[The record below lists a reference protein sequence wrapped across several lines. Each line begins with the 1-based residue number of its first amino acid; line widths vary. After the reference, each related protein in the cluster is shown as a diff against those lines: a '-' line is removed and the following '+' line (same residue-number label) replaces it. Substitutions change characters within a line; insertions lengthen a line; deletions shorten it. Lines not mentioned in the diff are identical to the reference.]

1 MTNLFFGIDPSFV
14 GFGLSEINL
23 EEKRVRFREFSVD
36 VKHGAFAEITEAA
49 VEMETILMNEVD
61 FGASIVGMEIPPVS
75 GMYAVKLW
83 ALDSRV
89 YDRVKLFTDDVWLFN
104 VPYLKFINSTNTK
117 NYSKKDTM
125 KMIDD
130 ILDVFKSNKFEII
143 QDLKDKRGKD
153 RKLTSNECDSF
164 LYCVR
169 VFVKYSLENG
179 VNGEIVQEILNVNER
194 FSVEKETK
202 LGKKIEE

>member
-1 MTNLFFGIDPSFV
+1 MALIEPSFT

-23 EEKRVRFREFSVD
+23 ENKVVWFREFSVD

-49 VEMETILMNEVD
+49 VLMEHILDEKTNFMSSE
-61 FGASIVGMEIPPVS
+61 VGMEIPPVS

-89 YDRVKLFTDDVWLFN
+89 YDHVSSEANNVWLFN
-104 VPYLKFINSTNTK
+104 VPYLKFINGKTN
-117 NYSKKDTM
+117 SKKDTM

-164 LYCVR
+164 LYCIR

-179 VNGEIVQEILNVNER
+179 VNGEIVQEILNVNDK
-194 FSVEKETK
+194 FSIEKETK
-202 LGKKIEE
+202 LGKKID

>member
-1 MTNLFFGIDPSFV
+1 MTKLFYGIDPSFV

-23 EEKRVRFREFSVD
+23 ENKVIWFREFSVD

-49 VEMETILMNEVD
+49 VLMEHILDEKTNFMSSE
-61 FGASIVGMEIPPVS
+61 VGMEIPPVS

-89 YDRVKLFTDDVWLFN
+89 YDHVSSEANNVWLFN
-104 VPYLKFINSTNTK
+104 VPYLKFINGKTN
-117 NYSKKDTM
+117 SKKDTM

-164 LYCVR
+164 LYCIR

-179 VNGEIVQEILNVNER
+179 VNGEIVQEILNVNDK
-194 FSVEKETK
+194 FSIEKETK
-202 LGKKIEE
+202 LGKKID

>member
-1 MTNLFFGIDPSFV
+1 MTKLFFGIDPSFV

-49 VEMETILMNEVD
+49 VDMETILMNRVD

-83 ALDSRV
+83 ALDSRI
-89 YDRVKLFTDDVWLFN
+89 YNHIKLYTDDIWLFN
-104 VPYLKFINSTNTK
+104 VPYLKFINGKTN
-117 NYSKKDTM
+117 SKKDTM

-179 VNGEIVQEILNVNER
+179 VNGEIVQEILNVNDK
-194 FSVEKETK
+194 FSIEKETK
-202 LGKKIEE
+202 LGKKID

>member
-1 MTNLFFGIDPSFV
+1 MTKLFYGIDPSFV

-23 EEKRVRFREFSVD
+23 ENKVVWFREFSVD

-49 VEMETILMNEVD
+49 VLMEHILDEKTNFMSSE
-61 FGASIVGMEIPPVS
+61 VGMEIPPVS

-89 YDRVKLFTDDVWLFN
+89 YDHVSSEANNVWLFN
-104 VPYLKFINSTNTK
+104 VPYLKFINGKTN
-117 NYSKKDTM
+117 SKKDTM

-179 VNGEIVQEILNVNER
+179 VNGEIVQEILNVNDK
-194 FSVEKETK
+194 FSIEKETK
-202 LGKKIEE
+202 LGKKID

>member
-1 MTNLFFGIDPSFV
+1 MTKLFYGIDPSFV

-23 EEKRVRFREFSVD
+23 DNKVIWFREFSVD

-49 VEMETILMNEVD
+49 VLMEHILDEKTNFMSSE
-61 FGASIVGMEIPPVS
+61 VGMEIPPVS

-89 YDRVKLFTDDVWLFN
+89 YDHVSSEANNVWLFN
-104 VPYLKFINSTNTK
+104 VPYLKFINGKTN
-117 NYSKKDTM
+117 SKKDTM

-164 LYCVR
+164 LYCIR

-179 VNGEIVQEILNVNER
+179 VNGEIVQEILNVNDK
-194 FSVEKETK
+194 FSIEKETK
-202 LGKKIEE
+202 LGKKID

>member
-1 MTNLFFGIDPSFV
+1 MIEPSFT

-23 EEKRVRFREFSVD
+23 DKKEVWFREFSVD

-49 VEMETILMNEVD
+49 VDMETILMNKVD

-83 ALDSRV
+83 ALDSRI
-89 YDRVKLFTDDVWLFN
+89 YNYIKLYTDDIWLFN
-104 VPYLKFINSTNTK
+104 VPYLTFINGKK
-117 NYSKKDTM
+117 NSKKDTM

-130 ILDVFKSNKFEII
+130 ILDIFKSYDFTIKQE
-143 QDLKDKRGKD
+143 LKDKRGKD

-164 LYCVR
+164 LYCIR

-179 VNGEIVQEILNVNER
+179 VNAELVQEILNLNER
-194 FSVEKETK
+194 FYIEKETK
-202 LGKKIEE
+202 LGKKIEEV

>member
-1 MTNLFFGIDPSFV
+1 MTKLFYGIDPSFV

-23 EEKRVRFREFSVD
+23 ENKVIWFREFSVD

-49 VEMETILMNEVD
+49 VLMEHILDEKTNFMSSE
-61 FGASIVGMEIPPVS
+61 VGMEIPPVS

-89 YDRVKLFTDDVWLFN
+89 YDHVSSEANNVWLFN
-104 VPYLKFINSTNTK
+104 VPYLKFINGKAN
-117 NYSKKDTM
+117 SKKDTM

-164 LYCVR
+164 LYCIR

-179 VNGEIVQEILNVNER
+179 VNGEIVQEILNVNDK
-194 FSVEKETK
+194 FSIEKETK
-202 LGKKIEE
+202 LGKKID

>member
-1 MTNLFFGIDPSFV
+1 MTKLFYGIDPSFV

-23 EEKRVRFREFSVD
+23 ENKVVWFREFSVD

-49 VEMETILMNEVD
+49 VLMEHILDEKTNFMSSE
-61 FGASIVGMEIPPVS
+61 VGMEIPPVS

-89 YDRVKLFTDDVWLFN
+89 YDHVSSEANNVWLFN
-104 VPYLKFINSTNTK
+104 VPYLKFINGKTN
-117 NYSKKDTM
+117 SKKDTM

-164 LYCVR
+164 LYCIR

-179 VNGEIVQEILNVNER
+179 VNGEIVQEILNVNDK
-194 FSVEKETK
+194 FSIEKETK
-202 LGKKIEE
+202 LGKKID

>member
-1 MTNLFFGIDPSFV
+1 MNHHSH

-23 EEKRVRFREFSVD
+23 ENKVVWFREFSVD

-49 VEMETILMNEVD
+49 VEMEHILDVETNFMSSE
-61 FGASIVGMEIPPVS
+61 VGMEIPPVS

-89 YDRVKLFTDDVWLFN
+89 YNHINNEANNVWLFN
-104 VPYLKFINSTNTK
+104 VPYLTFINGKK
-117 NYSKKDTM
+117 NSKKDTM

-130 ILDVFKSNKFEII
+130 ILDIFKSYDFTII

-169 VFVKYSLENG
+169 VFVKYSLANG
-179 VNGEIVQEILNVNER
+179 VNAEIVQDILNLNEK
-194 FSVEKETK
+194 FYIEKETK
-202 LGKKIEE
+202 LGKKIEEV